1 MLDFVV
7 HTLHRRV
14 AIPLK
19 TTTQSLEVRVAIS
32 AVKFIVGLV
41 GVNHQLV
48 PTYQVNLPCGLQE
61 RLGCL
66 SLVIRL

>member
-14 AIPLK
+14 ATPLR
-19 TTTQSLEVRVAIS
+19 TATRSLVVKVARS
-32 AVKFIVGLV
+32 AAKFVVNLE

-48 PTYQVNLPCGLQE
+48 PTYQANLQQGLQV
-61 RLGCL
+61 RPDCL
-66 SLVIRL
+66 SLAIRL